1 MLNATT
7 RLQGAPRRRAARP
20 ALVCVYAALTLTAC
34 GGGGSGGGG
43 GAADTDQA
51 IIQPPSNPI
60 WRPRFTGDW
69 LENGC
74 VSIGSQSFKRL
85 LRATEL
91 PTTGNTSLNYA
102 EGVITYPNTSCS
114 GTGIQAGPSAMGKV
128 DFSRWDWTAESNL
141 AAYWGTFTTVT
152 NTKSQVIWVRKGD
165 NLLCL
170 LGDQTPSILPDLN
183 AVAASQKTLPDL
195 GCFTRV

>member
-1 MLNATT
+1 MLSVTT
-7 RLQGAPRRRAARP
+7 RLQGAPRFRTASP
-20 ALVCVYAALTLTAC
+20 ALVCLYAVLTLTAC
-34 GGGGSGGGG
+34 GGGGSGGGT
-43 GAADTDQA
+43 ADSDQA

-91 PTTGNTSLNYA
+91 PTTSNTSLTYA

-114 GTGIQAGPSAMGKV
+114 NTGILAGPSTMGTV
-128 DFSRWDWTAESNL
+128 DFSRWDWTGASNL

-183 AVAASQKTLPDL
+183 AVATSLKTLPDL
-195 GCFTRV
+195 GCFTRL